1 MASTYADGEIPVR
14 RLNRRIPGVGSCA
27 LHLQFL
33 IRRHAMASF
42 LFLVAGLVVGF
53 LGGWLL
59 RGLQSRGRHAA
70 TGPIEARPAASGTAV
85 PEPVAAA
92 EPAVEASAE
101 PEPVETASVET
112 ASVETA
118 PVEAAPVQAAPVQAA
133 PVKAAPVET
142 VEESLP
148 ATATADPGPIDVPP
162 AAEPVST
169 KITEPAAADVDEP
182 AVADEP
188 IAEPPV
194 VTPAAEPAV
203 VAAQVADPVLEPS
216 RSSPDTAV
224 ATAVI
229 AEPVAGPI
237 TDAVPAQR
245 AATAKPDNLTRIPGV
260 GPKMALALK
269 AAGITTFEALAASD
283 ETAIRAAITAAGLR
297 FAPSATT
304 WPQQAKLLADGG
316 R

>member
-1 MASTYADGEIPVR
+1 
-14 RLNRRIPGVGSCA
+14 
-27 LHLQFL
+27 
-33 IRRHAMASF
+33 MASF
-42 LFLVAGLVVGF
+42 LSLVAGLVVGF

-70 TGPIEARPAASGTAV
+70 TGPIEARTAASGTAV
-85 PEPVAAA
+85 SEPVAAA
-92 EPAVEASAE
+92 EPAVEASTE
-101 PEPVETASVET
+101 PEPVEATPVEATPVEAASVE
-112 ASVETA
+112 ASPVEATPA
-118 PVEAAPVQAAPVQAA
+118 EATPAEAIPAEAIPAEAIPVEAAPVAPVGE
-133 PVKAAPVET
+133 P
-142 VEESLP
+142 LP
-148 ATATADPGPIDVPP
+148 AAATADPGPIDLTP
-162 AAEPVST
+162 ATEAVST
-169 KITEPAAADVDEP
+169 KITEPEPADVDEP
-182 AVADEP
+182 AVAVTP
-188 IAEPPV
+188 TAEPAV
-194 VTPAAEPAV
+194 VTPAAEPA
-203 VAAQVADPVLEPS
+203 AVADPVLEPS
-216 RSSPDTAV
+216 RSSADTAL

-237 TDAVPAQR
+237 TEAVPAQR
-245 AATAKPDNLTRIPGV
+245 AGTAKPDNLTRIPGV